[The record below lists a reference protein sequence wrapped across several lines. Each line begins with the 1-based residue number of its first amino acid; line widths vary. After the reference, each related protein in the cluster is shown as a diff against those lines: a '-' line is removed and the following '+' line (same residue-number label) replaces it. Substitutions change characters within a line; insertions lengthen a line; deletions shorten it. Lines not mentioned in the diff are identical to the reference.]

1 MKAKRCTFRNAIIQV
16 DGHKYRGCRFEDC
29 QLVYSGGA
37 LPSMVGCEFHR
48 CRWNLDDAAGRTLRL
63 MKAMVE
69 RGGAMRALVE
79 RSLGIAGEAAAALPD
94 ERMVDKNLH

>member
-1 MKAKRCTFRNAIIQV
+1 MKAKHCTFRNAIIQV

-29 QLVYSGGA
+29 QLVYSGGE

-48 CRWNLDDAAGRTLRL
+48 CRWTLDDAAGRTLNL
-63 MKAMVE
+63 MKAMVA

-79 RSLGIAGEAAAALPD
+79 RSLGIAAEAANALPD
-94 ERMVDKNLH
+94 ARPADNNLH